1 MEKTCKLCGV
11 TKPLTRLNFEDNDGY
26 RDGFQN
32 QCRQCRNAVRRAR
45 YSAARKGLALPPY
58 IRSADILGERFGRL
72 LVVGRIGTTCN
83 GHALW
88 SCRCDCG
95 RAHAQTCGKLR
106 AGKHGACECV
116 GNVRRQAPRTSPDLQ
131 LQI

>member
-45 YSAARKGLALPPY
+45 ALQ
-58 IRSADILGERFGRL
+58 RSQEG
-72 LVVGRIGTTCN
+72 
-83 GHALW
+83 
-88 SCRCDCG
+88 SC
-95 RAHAQTCGKLR
+95 ATAVH
-106 AGKHGACECV
+106 
-116 GNVRRQAPRTSPDLQ
+116 P
-131 LQI
+131 